1 MYILTE
7 ENQIINTE
15 NYRIGFEGNKLNA
28 YSLFLDERKAG
39 QKVLIGRFEGEAEAE
54 TALKDIFNAIYQ
66 ENKIWSAAE
75 YKDEKEDTPLDDTPL
90 DDTPLDDTPLDDT
103 PLDDT
108 PMSDWPKWEQDVGE
122 IIVEMYEI
130 RDPSGQ
136 MLFKPRDLKDYYPRL
151 RSMWPEN
158 NSISATISRKLADLL
173 SREVL
178 EKPTYSQYR
187 IVEGELLFLHLKLR
201 VANKEILESNK
212 ELLESKQKITEL
224 EKQLDN

>member
-7 ENQIINTE
+7 KNEIIYTK
-15 NYRIGFEGNKLNA
+15 NYWIGFEGNKLNA
-28 YSLFLDERKAG
+28 YSAFLEERKAG
-39 QKVLIGRFEGEAEAE
+39 HKILIGRFEDETEAEM
-54 TALKDIFNAIYQ
+54 ALKDIFNAIYQ

-75 YKDEKEDTPLDDTPL
+75 YKDEKDYTIPDDTAS
-90 DDTPLDDTPLDDT
+90 DDATS
-103 PLDDT
+103 DDT

-122 IIVEMYEI
+122 IIVEIYEI

-136 MLFKPRDLKDYYPRL
+136 MLFKPKDLTDFYPHL

-158 NSISATISRKLADLL
+158 NHIGATVSKKLADLVT
-173 SREVL
+173 RGVL

-201 VANKEILESNK
+201 VSN
-212 ELLESKQKITEL
+212 QKIDEL
-224 EKQLDN
+224 KKQLDN

>member
-39 QKVLIGRFEGEAEAE
+39 QKVLIGRFEGETEAE

-75 YKDEKEDTPLDDTPL
+75 YKDEK

-151 RSMWPEN
+151 RNMWPEN

>member
-15 NYRIGFEGNKLNA
+15 NYRIGFEGNRLVA

-39 QKVLIGRFEGEAEAE
+39 QKVLIGRFEDEAEAE

-75 YKDEKEDTPLDDTPL
+75 YKDEKEDTPSEDTPSE
-90 DDTPLDDTPLDDT
+90 DTPSEDTS
-103 PLDDT
+103 
-108 PMSDWPKWEQDVGE
+108 MSDWPKWEQDVSE
-122 IIVEMYEI
+122 IIIEMYE
-130 RDPSGQ
+130 RRNPSGQ
-136 MLFKPRDLKDYYPRL
+136 MLFKPRDLKDYHPRL
-151 RSMWPEN
+151 RNMWPEN
-158 NSISATISRKLADLL
+158 NSISATISRKLNDLVN
-173 SREVL
+173 RGVL
-178 EKPTYSQYR
+178 AKPTYSHYG

-201 VANKEILESNK
+201 V
-212 ELLESKQKITEL
+212 SKKKITEL

>member
-15 NYRIGFEGNKLNA
+15 NYRIGFEGNRLVA
-28 YSLFLDERKAG
+28 YSLFLDEKKAG
-39 QKVLIGRFEGEAEAE
+39 QKVLIGRFEDEAEAE

-75 YKDEKEDTPLDDTPL
+75 YKDEK

-136 MLFKPRDLKDYYPRL
+136 MLFKPRDLKDYHPRL
-151 RSMWPEN
+151 RNMWPEN
-158 NSISATISRKLADLL
+158 NSISATISRKLNDLVN
-173 SREVL
+173 RGVL
-178 EKPTYSQYR
+178 VKPTYSHYG

-201 VANKEILESNK
+201 V
-212 ELLESKQKITEL
+212 SKKKITEL